1 MPPVNWLSLLLAALV
16 PTIVGFVWY
25 HPKVF
30 GAGWMKTVGLTPDD
44 AKKVNMGVLFGV
56 SIVLAFL
63 LSFFLLFNVDGP
75 GQEGA
80 YDSFGHGAFHG
91 AAIGLMVATPVM
103 VTNALYEQRSLRYM
117 LYNVGFWVVSLM
129 LMGGVLDLMNH
140 LPNDMPA
147 H

>member
-44 AKKVNMGVLFGV
+44 AKKINMGVLFGV

-80 YDSFGHGAFHG
+80 YDSFRHGAFHG
-91 AAIGLMVATPVM
+91 TAIGLMVAMPVM

-117 LYNVGFWVVSLM
+117 LYNIGFWVVSLA
-129 LMGGVLDLMNH
+129 LMGGILDLMNH

>member
-1 MPPVNWLSLLLAALV
+1 MPPVNWLSLLIAALV

-91 AAIGLMVATPVM
+91 VAIGLMVAMPVM
-103 VTNALYEQRSLRYM
+103 VTNALYEQRSFRYM
-117 LYNVGFWVVSLM
+117 LYNVGFWVVSLA